1 MVITDDIPFLDWRT
15 RLAEMKTALWQ
26 ERFTKFAY
34 SFAVFLC
41 GAIPLTIL
49 FIAHECASTGFFIV
63 SDLVCVSVGIKLVPV
78 AWSRLW
84 LIVYYYILVRYCI
97 IIESSQRVIKGM

>member
-1 MVITDDIPFLDWRT
+1 MQINAEKMVLW
-15 RLAEMKTALWQ
+15 KKVTAQW
-26 ERFTKFAY
+26 AY
-34 SFAVFLC
+34 SLAVFLC

-49 FIAHECASTGFFIV
+49 FVAHECASTGFFIV
-63 SDLVCVSVGIKLVPV
+63 SDLVCVSVGIKMVPV

-97 IIESSQRVIKGM
+97 IIESPQRVIKGM